1 MSSKH
6 MNPARHAV
14 DGWQWTAARPD
25 GNRGWLGMAAI
36 ALALA
41 WVLHWSAAGAQMSW
55 SELAN
60 GMPQIGDFLSR
71 SVPPDWS
78 MLPRLWAPALET
90 IQIAIWGTLLSVI
103 LALPLSF
110 VAAGNLHSWHWL
122 RRITR
127 QFLNV
132 IRSINELI
140 LALVFVSAVGL
151 GPFPGVLALALTLVS
166 VAACVFWEW
175 GYRKLLKKPQSIGDL
190 SAVVTGIA
198 GLLSALNTGF
208 VSPESLHWSVSAITL
223 LMVVVGGFKRAA
235 GPIVGAI
242 VYFLFKDLLGDWATH
257 SMAIFGAALI
267 AVIVFSPDGIT
278 GALARLLRRLRH
290 GPSKKGAHP

>member
-1 MSSKH
+1 
-6 MNPARHAV
+6 MNSQSLKQPDR
-14 DGWQWTAARPD
+14 WQWTGAGPK
-25 GNRGWLGMAAI
+25 GKGGWLGYA

-41 WVLHWSAAGAQMSW
+41 IGWVLHWSAAGAQMSW
-55 SELAN
+55 SELAG

-71 SVPPDWS
+71 SVPPDWR

-110 VAAGNLHSWHWL
+110 VAAGNLHGWHWL

-151 GPFPGVLALALTLVS
+151 GPFPGVLALALHGMGMLAKFFAEAIEEIDDGPLQALRSAGASQLQIIAFGVVPQVITAWIAVVLYRFEVNLRSATVLGMVGAGGLGFELVS
-166 VAACVFWEW
+166 SLKLFRYQETATCIIVITVMVIAADMASNWL
-175 GYRKLLKKPQSIGDL
+175 RSRIQQ
-190 SAVVTGIA
+190 
-198 GLLSALNTGF
+198 
-208 VSPESLHWSVSAITL
+208 
-223 LMVVVGGFKRAA
+223 
-235 GPIVGAI
+235 GA
-242 VYFLFKDLLGDWATH
+242 
-257 SMAIFGAALI
+257 
-267 AVIVFSPDGIT
+267 
-278 GALARLLRRLRH
+278 RH
-290 GPSKKGAHP
+290 

>member
-1 MSSKH
+1 MSSHSLKH
-6 MNPARHAV
+6 TPDR
-14 DGWQWTAARPD
+14 WQWTAARPQ
-25 GNRGWLGMAAI
+25 GKSGWLGYA
-36 ALALA
+36 ALALVIA
-41 WVLHWSAAGAQMSW
+41 WVLQWSAAGAQMSW
-55 SELAN
+55 SELAG

-110 VAAGNLHSWHWL
+110 VAAGNLHGWHWL

-151 GPFPGVLALALTLVS
+151 GPFPGVLALALHGMGMLAKFFAEAIEEIDDGPLQALRSAGASQLQIIAFGVVPQVITAWIAVVLYRFEVNLRSATVLGMVGAGGLGFELVS
-166 VAACVFWEW
+166 SLKLFRYQETATCIIVITVMVIAADMASNWL
-175 GYRKLLKKPQSIGDL
+175 RSRIQQ
-190 SAVVTGIA
+190 
-198 GLLSALNTGF
+198 
-208 VSPESLHWSVSAITL
+208 
-223 LMVVVGGFKRAA
+223 
-235 GPIVGAI
+235 GA
-242 VYFLFKDLLGDWATH
+242 
-257 SMAIFGAALI
+257 
-267 AVIVFSPDGIT
+267 
-278 GALARLLRRLRH
+278 RH
-290 GPSKKGAHP
+290 

>member
-1 MSSKH
+1 MNSQSLKH
-6 MNPARHAV
+6 TPDH
-14 DGWQWTAARPD
+14 WQWTAARPQ
-25 GNRGWLGMAAI
+25 GKGGWLGYA
-36 ALALA
+36 ALALIIA
-41 WVLHWSAAGAQMSW
+41 WVLQWSAAGAQMSW
-55 SELAN
+55 SELAG

-110 VAAGNLHSWHWL
+110 VAAGNLHGWHWL

-151 GPFPGVLALALTLVS
+151 GPFPGVLALALHGMGMLAKFFAEAIEEIDDGPLQALRSAGASQLQIIAFGVVPQVITAWIAVVLYRFEVNLRSATVLGMVGAGGLGFELVS
-166 VAACVFWEW
+166 SLKLFRYQETATCIIVITVMVIAA
-175 GYRKLLKKPQSIGDL
+175 D
-190 SAVVTGIA
+190 
-198 GLLSALNTGF
+198 
-208 VSPESLHWSVSAITL
+208 
-223 LMVVVGGFKRAA
+223 
-235 GPIVGAI
+235 
-242 VYFLFKDLLGDWATH
+242 
-257 SMAIFGAALI
+257 MA
-267 AVIVFSPDGIT
+267 SNW
-278 GALARLLRRLRH
+278 LRSRIQQGTRH
-290 GPSKKGAHP
+290 